1 MARTAMTI
9 SGGRKIAEH
18 LSIGVLARC
27 YPRER
32 VREILARFNANSQ
45 RVRDLPSDAL
55 VYYVIAL
62 GLFMAVSTGEV
73 LRCLLEGLSW
83 LGGLRSK
90 PRIAGKSAI
99 SQARTRLGAAPLK
112 ALWEEAVSPIAKK
125 GQPGCFY
132 KNKRLVCVDGSTLD
146 VPDTVENF
154 ERYGHQHS
162 SRGNAAFPQLR
173 FVALCES
180 GTHAL
185 FEAQMGA
192 YRTSEST
199 LAEGVLA
206 HLRPDMLC
214 LADRF
219 YSTFP
224 LWQKAVQ
231 TGASLLWRARS
242 NATLAVEEA
251 LSDGSYLSTLYPSL
265 KDKRRRQNGI
275 RIRVIEYELEGVE
288 NSEPLYR
295 LITNLLDPLEA
306 PAEELAQLYPQ
317 RWEVE
322 VALDEFK
329 THLRGGRAVLRSKTP
344 ELVEQEFY
352 GMLLAH
358 WAVRSLMN
366 EAARQEHR
374 DPDRLS
380 FTHSIRVIRR
390 KLAAPPVLSP

>member
-9 SGGRKIAEH
+9 SGGREIAEH

-27 YPRER
+27 YPREQ
-32 VREILARFNANSQ
+32 VREVLARFNANSQ

-90 PRIAGKSAI
+90 PRVAGKSAI
-99 SQARTRLGAAPLK
+99 SQARSRLGAAPLK
-112 ALWEEAVSPIAKK
+112 VLWEEAASPIAKN

-154 ERYGHQHS
+154 QRYGHQQS

-180 GTHAL
+180 GTHAM
-185 FEAQMGA
+185 FAAQMDA
-192 YRTSEST
+192 YSTSEAT
-199 LAEGVLA
+199 LAERVLG

-214 LADRF
+214 LADRL
-219 YSTFP
+219 YATFP
-224 LWQKAVQ
+224 LWQKATQ

-242 NATLAVEEA
+242 NATLAVEGV

-275 RIRVIEYELEGVE
+275 RVRVIEYELDGVE
-288 NSEPLYR
+288 NAEPLYR
-295 LITNLLDPLEA
+295 FITNLLDPLEA
-306 PAEELAQLYPQ
+306 PAEDLAGLYPQ

-329 THLRGGRAVLRSKTP
+329 THLRGGRVVLRSKTP
-344 ELVEQEFY
+344 ELVEQEFF

-366 EAARQEHR
+366 EAAQQKHL

-380 FTHSIRVIRR
+380 FAHSIRVIRR

>member
-1 MARTAMTI
+1 M
-9 SGGRKIAEH
+9 
-18 LSIGVLARC
+18 
-27 YPRER
+27 
-32 VREILARFNANSQ
+32 
-45 RVRDLPSDAL
+45 
-55 VYYVIAL
+55 IAL
-62 GLFMAVSTGEV
+62 GLLMAVSTGEV

-90 PRIAGKSAI
+90 PRIAGKSGI

-112 ALWEEAVSPIAKK
+112 APWEESVSPIAKK
-125 GQPGCFY
+125 GLLGCFY
-132 KNKRLVCVDGSTLD
+132 KNKRLPCVDGGILD

-199 LAEGVLA
+199 LMEGVLA

-214 LADRF
+214 LADRL
-219 YSTFP
+219 YSAFP

-251 LSDGSYLSTLYPSL
+251 LSDGSYLSLSL
-265 KDKRRRQNGI
+265 AEGQATEAKRDSHPI
-275 RIRVIEYELEGVE
+275 
-288 NSEPLYR
+288 
-295 LITNLLDPLEA
+295 
-306 PAEELAQLYPQ
+306 
-317 RWEVE
+317 
-322 VALDEFK
+322 
-329 THLRGGRAVLRSKTP
+329 H
-344 ELVEQEFY
+344 
-352 GMLLAH
+352 
-358 WAVRSLMN
+358 
-366 EAARQEHR
+366 
-374 DPDRLS
+374 
-380 FTHSIRVIRR
+380 
-390 KLAAPPVLSP
+390 